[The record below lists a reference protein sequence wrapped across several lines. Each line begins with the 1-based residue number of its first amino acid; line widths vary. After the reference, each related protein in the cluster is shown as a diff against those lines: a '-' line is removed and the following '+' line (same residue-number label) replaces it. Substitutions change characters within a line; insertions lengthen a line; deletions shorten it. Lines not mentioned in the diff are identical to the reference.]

1 MKSKSSYLIVIV
13 VLALLGSLP
22 AGAAT
27 RTWDHGGLDH
37 RWDTAANWSDDKIP
51 GTSDTGRVIGAD
63 YALIDK
69 DVAAAV
75 KTLQVGWGPS
85 DGSDPQAGELRMTGG
100 SLSWT
105 KASRVGQRAPGLF
118 TMEAGIIDS
127 THNFFIGD
135 GLGGLAS
142 FLVTG
147 GSITISNTKNLK
159 FGLAGAQGTGNIS
172 DADVSV
178 AGDLYTGEGNGSVGE
193 LTISGSTVSI
203 GDDFRTGLS
212 KGTGT
217 LVVSDSTVIGASDMR
232 VGSGGSTATA
242 TFTDSTISTG
252 GAVDIGRGLD
262 SVGELTITGG
272 SLTVATPENNQA
284 LRFGYQGGKGTGTIS
299 NATINVN
306 GNFVIGNNVAGDPEV
321 GGEGLVNFLGGI
333 ITVGGGPINHEFS
346 VGKNRGTG
354 VFAMSDGTVN
364 VVSGDARIGETT
376 VQLNNIGTPEEP
388 VYEEILHPGTGR
400 LTMTGGIFSV
410 SDANSLQVGLN
421 HSTGVVELLDGTI
434 LAGALEIGDPGS
446 GGQMDIQAGTL
457 VINGDQMGLI
467 LDYISR
473 GLLTAYGTDGSGPTV
488 DWLYDYNV
496 RNPGR
501 TTVSAVPEPATI
513 ALLGLGALALR
524 RRKRK

>member
-118 TMEAGIIDS
+118 T
-127 THNFFIGD
+127 
-135 GLGGLAS
+135 
-142 FLVTG
+142 
-147 GSITISNTKNLK
+147 NTKNLK

-299 NATINVN
+299 NATISVN